1 MLFVGLADFFC
12 RGTPK
17 YISTIMLSACRR
29 RFLYLTVRGRRS
41 NSSSSIDA
49 AILAALNVQDYSLVL
64 HEIKLLCGSSKL
76 KEASV
81 LSRRVPPQPLL
92 LAAINEFKLNHPSSQ
107 LVRNEDHDEKKFSN
121 GNVIS
126 TILDSLLSAGSED
139 VKYAIDLAKSDSV
152 AANLIGAQR
161 LLCFCNYLYNSTHL
175 KISGSAERRVDES
188 SETLGTN
195 TSTSQWQKPCNS
207 QSSSSFHLDDRVH
220 SRSASRRSSLL
231 AEQEFVKSFNPWIL
245 RMNPSA
251 RWYHIE
257 MVITD
262 VSYKITKTSDIR
274 LMKGQVL
281 YLHEEINSLKQSGY
295 NVDPTSIGDVA
306 MAAFSAFKLIGKVD
320 KSVQL
325 LNELIGLGELQNIVS
340 DVSIRNP

>member
-1 MLFVGLADFFC
+1 
-12 RGTPK
+12 
-17 YISTIMLSACRR
+17 MLSACRKR
-29 RFLYLTVRGRRS
+29 YLYLTVRGRRR

-49 AILAALNVQDYSLVL
+49 AILAALNVEDFSLIL
-64 HEIKLLCGSSKL
+64 REIKLLCGSSKL

-92 LAAINEFKLNHPSSQ
+92 LAAINEFKVDHPSSQ
-107 LVRNEDHDEKKFSN
+107 IVRNEGHDESKYCN
-121 GNVIS
+121 GNVIP

-139 VKYAIDLAKSDSV
+139 VKYAIDLTKSDVV

-161 LLCFCNYLYNSTHL
+161 LLRFCNFLYNSTHL
-175 KISGSAERRVDES
+175 KLSGSAERRADEHS
-188 SETLGTN
+188 DTAV
-195 TSTSQWQKPCNS
+195 TSTSQWQKPCIA
-207 QSSSSFHLDDRVH
+207 QSSPSFHLDDRVH

-231 AEQEFVKSFNPWIL
+231 AEQEFVKSFNPWLL

-251 RWYHIE
+251 RWYHVD
-257 MVITD
+257 MVIAD

-281 YLHEEINSLKQSGY
+281 HLHEELNFLKLNGY

-306 MAAFSAFKLIGKVD
+306 MAAFSSFKLIGKID

-325 LNELIGLGELQNIVS
+325 LNELIRLGELQAIITATKLEFHEAMLYAVAT
-340 DVSIRNP
+340 